1 MLSFMQAIPALI
13 SITYY
18 CRNVKFY
25 FCGGEPLLVGEPPQA
40 YRGGEPPQA
49 HHVVSE

>member
-25 FCGGEPLLVGEPPQA
+25 FCGGEPPQA